1 MAGSG
6 RAARQTPI
14 QKQPTQAHRRHLMED
29 LMSSSLA
36 ITPLEQALHDAAAR
50 ATLAPSVHN
59 TQPWHFIVRADRLDV
74 CADRRRRVPVV
85 DPTGRQLILS
95 CGAAVFGARA
105 ALASARVEAVTTL
118 LPNAYD
124 PDLLA
129 SITAVASTNAGDAG
143 LDEDARRLDSAADL
157 RHSNRRRFSS
167 DEVPDAVLDG
177 LAFAAEV
184 EGAWLHIVRELD
196 DRVAL
201 ATLTQRADAAQT
213 ADPAYLTELLAWTSD
228 DPTRRDGVPA
238 GSIPLAAGPSH
249 DDIPI
254 RDFDTHGDGGL
265 PTDTRSSLNQT
276 LLVLGTA
283 GDTSRDWLLA
293 GQALGRVLLALTSA
307 GFVASI
313 VSQVI
318 EDPTTRQLLRHELR
332 LSGNPQLVLR
342 VGVAEP
348 TPPTPRL
355 PSAEVITTDAR
366 EPA

>member
-1 MAGSG
+1 LEEAM
-6 RAARQTPI
+6 P
-14 QKQPTQAHRRHLMED
+14 
-29 LMSSSLA
+29 SSLA
-36 ITPLEQALHDAAAR
+36 LTPLEQALHDAAAR

-59 TQPWHFIVRADRLDV
+59 TQPWRFVVRPGRLDV
-74 CADRRRRVPVV
+74 YADRGRRVPVV
-85 DPTGRQLILS
+85 DPTGRQLIIS

-105 ALASARVEAVTTL
+105 ALAGARIQAVTTL
-118 LPNAYD
+118 LPDAAD

-129 SITAVASTNAGDAG
+129 SITAVAAGENADAG
-143 LDEDARRLDSAADL
+143 SDQDAQRLDAAAGL

-167 DEVPDAVLDG
+167 DEVPDAVLDN
-177 LAFAAEV
+177 LVFAAQI
-184 EGAWLHIVRELD
+184 EGAWAHSVRELD

-213 ADPAYLTELLAWTSD
+213 ADPAYLTELLAWTTD
-228 DPTRRDGVPA
+228 DRSRRDGVPA
-238 GSIPLAAGPSH
+238 GSIPLATGPSH

-313 VSQVI
+313 LSQVI

-348 TPPTPRL
+348 TSPTPRL
-355 PSAEVITTDAR
+355 PYAEVITIDAR